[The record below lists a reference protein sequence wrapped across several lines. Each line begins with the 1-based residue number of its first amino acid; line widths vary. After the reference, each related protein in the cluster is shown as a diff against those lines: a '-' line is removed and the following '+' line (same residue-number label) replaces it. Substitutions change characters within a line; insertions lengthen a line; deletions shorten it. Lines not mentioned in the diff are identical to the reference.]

1 MLDVRVRDDHRM
13 SLNLVLMVCA
23 GEPGEPMKIAGA
35 VFRWKA
41 NVYTIPEWIAMKATI
56 GDIPRN
62 QG

>member
-1 MLDVRVRDDHRM
+1 MPM
-13 SLNLVLMVCA
+13 SLVFMVFA
-23 GEPGEPMKIAGA
+23 SEPGEPLKISGA

-41 NVYTIPEWIAMKATI
+41 NVYTIPQWIVMKATI